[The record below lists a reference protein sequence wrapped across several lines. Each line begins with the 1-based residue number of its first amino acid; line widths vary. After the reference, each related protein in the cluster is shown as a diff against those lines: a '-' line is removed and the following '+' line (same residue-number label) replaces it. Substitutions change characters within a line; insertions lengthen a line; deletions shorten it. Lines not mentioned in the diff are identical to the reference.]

1 MAIKRYISNSDTTI
15 TNAFKSDLL
24 NRGSNANMGQSDILE
39 MFSIYAQSTTSSLE
53 QSRILMKYP
62 IADILA
68 DRNSGA
74 IPSSGSVNFY
84 LRVFNAEHGQ
94 SVPKKYYA
102 DIAPIAAAWDEGHGL
117 DMEGYLDNGS
127 ACWVSSSDD
136 AVSQVVKV
144 SFLSDTRASYGASKH
159 VSVYNGR
166 GQRQNYWFKTAGGDT
181 APTLTGTEYEVDI
194 QTAANKAAIAST
206 FKYQV
211 NLTAATSGITAAFSG
226 SSTSVVLLTNDVLNE
241 VSEPVTSDGM
251 SAVYTA
257 DVETFGK
264 SAHLWEEQGGD
275 IYKESN
281 VKHTTLPVY
290 SQYFEDVEDLEVD
303 VTSLVEEWLTTEAA
317 GDVLANKATAEITFS
332 GQPTD
337 GSKITLVSTNGK
349 SVTYN
354 LENGT
359 ITGTQNANNSAEV
372 NVDTDANT
380 TTMAAAFAA
389 AVRSVRGHRDEIIVD
404 NNAAI
409 VRLTQSLGGFGGN
422 RKVDS
427 NGAVQAT
434 FSNSGFF
441 NGGVGLVNNGM
452 MLKLS
457 GSYEDGS
464 LEKTFYTKKF
474 FARGSE
480 FFFKRPMIEARFDDS
495 KLDDRGNFHVSSSLI
510 SGAENMETLYLYNNY
525 KGTLRDI
532 PTVTVINKATL
543 EMTFISAAIDGGTL
557 NLVASDGTSVTF
569 TARDHDHA
577 QLGGGSVNAAVTAAG
592 AVTFDR
598 GNLGADDAADALLAA
613 SQFAAAVNMAG
624 HNISDKITAVAEGA
638 KVTLTQ
644 VTAGHTG
651 NTAVTDAANWDN
663 GVSGTTPA
671 NFSGGSGGIYLR
683 LFDATTGDELEAK
696 PNYPVTGG
704 WDSTGI
710 YTASFALETTA
721 STVQDIWLTEENPEG
736 GGAYKQIQ
744 YYTGSFSPVTY
755 GASMSAANYDSDYVL
770 KITNLRSS
778 YTIEEK
784 PRFRVYTRKRNWQPN
799 IYTVARNAA
808 PINIIENSYYKIT
821 RESDNL
827 DVIDYGTGSVNHT
840 RLSYDMSGSYF
851 DLDMSLL
858 ETGYSY
864 MVSLVFKLDGVY
876 KEQNEKFKFR
886 VE

>member
-53 QSRILMKYP
+53 QSRVLMKYP
-62 IADILA
+62 ISQILA

-74 IPSSGSVNFY
+74 IPLSGSVKFY

-102 DIAPIAAAWDEGHGL
+102 DIAPVAAAWDEGHGL

-127 ACWVSSSDD
+127 ACWASASDD
-136 AVSQVVKV
+136 ATSQIVKV
-144 SFLSDTRASYGASKH
+144 AFLSDTEANYGASKH
-159 VSVYNGR
+159 ISVYNGR
-166 GQRQNYWFKTAGGDT
+166 GQRQNYWFKTDASDT
-181 APTLTGTEYEVDI
+181 VPTLTGTEHEVDI
-194 QTAANKAAIAST
+194 QTAADKEAIAST

-211 NLTAATSGITAAFSG
+211 NLGASTSGITAAFSG

-241 VSEPVTSDGM
+241 VDEPVVSSGM
-251 SAVYTA
+251 TAVYTA
-257 DVETFGK
+257 EVETFGK
-264 SAHLWEEQGGD
+264 SAVLWEEQGGD
-275 IYKESN
+275 IYTESN
-281 VKHTTLPVY
+281 VKHSTLPIY
-290 SQYFEDVEDLEVD
+290 SQYFDDVEDLEVE
-303 VTSLVEEWLTTEAA
+303 VTSLVEEWLVAEAA
-317 GDVLANKATAEITFS
+317 SASFTKATAQITFS

-349 SVTYN
+349 SITYN

-359 ITGTQNANNSAEV
+359 TTGTANASNSEEV

-380 TTMAAAFAA
+380 TTMAAAFAS
-389 AVRSVRGHRDEIIVD
+389 AVRSTRGHRDEIIVD
-404 NNAAI
+404 NIAAI
-409 VRLTQSLGGFGGN
+409 VRLTQSVGGFGGN
-422 RKVDS
+422 RKVTS
-427 NGAVQAT
+427 NGAVRAT
-434 FSNSGFF
+434 FSNSGYFSA
-441 NGGVGLVNNGM
+441 GVGLVNNGVM
-452 MLKLS
+452 VKLS

-480 FFFKRPMIEARFDDS
+480 FFFKRPTIEARFDDS

-510 SGAENMETLYLYNNY
+510 SGTENMETLYLYNNY

-532 PTVTVINKATL
+532 PTVTGLIKATL
-543 EMTFISAAIDGGTL
+543 EITFIAGGTDGGTL
-557 NLVASDGTSVTF
+557 NLAAADGTSVTF
-569 TARDHDHA
+569 TARDHTHA
-577 QLGGGSVNAAVTAAG
+577 QLGGGTVNSAVTAAG

-598 GNLGADDAADALLAA
+598 GNLGAGDAARALLMAA
-613 SQFAAAVNMAG
+613 QFAEAVNMAG
-624 HNISDKITAVAEGA
+624 HNISDKITAVADGA
-638 KVTLTQ
+638 KVILTQ
-644 VTAGHTG
+644 ATANHVG
-651 NTAVTDAANWDN
+651 NTAVTDGGNWDN
-663 GVSGTTPA
+663 AVSGTTPA
-671 NFSGGSGGIYLR
+671 NFSSGGGGIYLR

-696 PNYPVTGG
+696 PDYPVTGG

-721 STVQDIWLTEENPEG
+721 STVQDVWLTEANPEG
-736 GGAYKQIQ
+736 GGTYRQIQ
-744 YYTGSFSPVTY
+744 YYTGSFSTITY

-778 YTIEEK
+778 YTTEEK
-784 PRFRVYTRKRNWQPN
+784 PRFRVYTRKKNWQPN
-799 IYTVARNAA
+799 IYTVAKNAA
-808 PINIIENSYYKIT
+808 PINIIENSYYKIA

-827 DVIDYGTGSVNHT
+827 DVVDYGTGSVSHT

-864 MVSLVFKLDGVY
+864 VVSLIFKLDGVY

>member
-1 MAIKRYISNSDTTI
+1 MAIKRYISNADTTI

-62 IADILA
+62 ISEILT

-74 IPSSGSVNFY
+74 IPLSGSVKFF
-84 LRVFNAEHGQ
+84 LRAFNAEHGQ

-102 DIAPIAAAWDEGHGL
+102 DVAPIAASWDEGHGL

-127 ACWVSSSDD
+127 ACWISSSDD
-136 AVSQVVKV
+136 AVAQIVKV
-144 SFLSDTRASYGASKH
+144 AFLSNTEADYGPSKYI
-159 VSVYNGR
+159 SVYNGR
-166 GQRQNYWFKTAGGDT
+166 GQRQNYWFKTDGTDT

-194 QTAANKAAIAST
+194 QTDADKDAIAST

-211 NLTAATSGITAAFSG
+211 NLNASTSGITAAFSG

-241 VSEPVTSDGM
+241 VQEPTVSTGM

-257 DVETFGK
+257 EIETFGK
-264 SAHLWEEQGGD
+264 SALLWEEQGGD

-281 VKHTTLPVY
+281 VNYNAFPLY
-290 SQYFEDVEDLEVD
+290 NQYFDDVEDLEID
-303 VTSLVEEWLTTEAA
+303 ITSLVEEWLVSEAA
-317 GDVLANKATAEITFS
+317 GASFAKSTAEITFS

-337 GSKITLVSTNGK
+337 NSKITLVSTNGK

-354 LENGT
+354 LEDGT
-359 ITGTQNANNSAEV
+359 ITGDANADNSTEV

-404 NNAAI
+404 NNGAI
-409 VRLTQSLGGFGGN
+409 VRLTQSVGGWGGN
-422 RKVDS
+422 RKMDS

-434 FSNSGFF
+434 FSNSGYFS
-441 NGGVGLVNNGM
+441 GGGGLVNNGL

-464 LEKTFYTKKF
+464 FEKTFYTKKF

-495 KLDDRGNFHVSSSLI
+495 NLDDRGNFHVSSSLI
-510 SGAENMETLYLYNNY
+510 SAAENLETLYLYNNY
-525 KGTLRDI
+525 KGTPRDI
-532 PTVTVINKATL
+532 PDI
-543 EMTFISAAIDGGTL
+543 
-557 NLVASDGTSVTF
+557 
-569 TARDHDHA
+569 
-577 QLGGGSVNAAVTAAG
+577 GGG
-592 AVTFDR
+592 
-598 GNLGADDAADALLAA
+598 
-613 SQFAAAVNMAG
+613 
-624 HNISDKITAVAEGA
+624 K
-638 KVTLTQ
+638 
-644 VTAGHTG
+644 
-651 NTAVTDAANWDN
+651 
-663 GVSGTTPA
+663 
-671 NFSGGSGGIYLR
+671 IYLR
-683 LFDATTGDELEAK
+683 LFDSSNGAELEAT
-696 PNYPVTGG
+696 PTYPVTGG

-721 STVQDIWLTEENPEG
+721 STVQDVW
-736 GGAYKQIQ
+736 YKQSGATHTQ
-744 YYTGSFSPVTY
+744 YYTGSFSPITY
-755 GASMSAANYDSDYVL
+755 NASMAAANYDSDYVL

-778 YTIEEK
+778 YTTEEK

-799 IYTVARNAA
+799 IYTVAKNTA

-827 DVIDYGTGSVNHT
+827 DVIEYGTGSVNHT

-864 MVSLVFKLDGVY
+864 VLSLVFKLDGVY

>member
-53 QSRILMKYP
+53 QSRVLMKYP
-62 IADILA
+62 ISQILA

-74 IPSSGSVNFY
+74 IPLSGSVKFY

-102 DIAPIAAAWDEGHGL
+102 DIAPVAAAWDEGHGL

-127 ACWVSSSDD
+127 ACWASASDD
-136 AVSQVVKV
+136 ATSQVVKV
-144 SFLSDTRASYGASKH
+144 AFLSDTEANYGASKH
-159 VSVYNGR
+159 ISVYNGR
-166 GQRQNYWFKTAGGDT
+166 GQRQNYWFKTDASDT
-181 APTLTGTEYEVDI
+181 VPTLTGTEHEVDI
-194 QTAANKAAIAST
+194 QTAANKEAIAST

-211 NLTAATSGITAAFSG
+211 NLGASTSGITAAFSG

-241 VSEPVTSDGM
+241 VDEPVVSSGM
-251 SAVYTA
+251 TAVYTA
-257 DVETFGK
+257 EVETFGK
-264 SAHLWEEQGGD
+264 SAVLWEEQGGD
-275 IYKESN
+275 IYTESN
-281 VKHTTLPVY
+281 VKHSTLPIY
-290 SQYFEDVEDLEVD
+290 SQYFDDVEDLEVE
-303 VTSLVEEWLTTEAA
+303 VTSLVEEWLVAEAA
-317 GDVLANKATAEITFS
+317 SASFTKATAQITFS

-349 SVTYN
+349 SITYN

-359 ITGTQNANNSAEV
+359 VTGTANASNSAEV

-380 TTMAAAFAA
+380 TTMAAAFAS
-389 AVRSVRGHRDEIIVD
+389 AVRSARGHRDEIIVD

-409 VRLTQSLGGFGGN
+409 VRLTQSVGGFGGN
-422 RKVDS
+422 RKVAS
-427 NGAVQAT
+427 NGAVRAT
-434 FSNSGFF
+434 FSNSGYFSA
-441 NGGVGLVNNGM
+441 GVGLVNNGVM
-452 MLKLS
+452 VKLS

-480 FFFKRPMIEARFDDS
+480 FFFKRPTIEARFDDS

-510 SGAENMETLYLYNNY
+510 SGTENMETLYLYNNY

-532 PTVTVINKATL
+532 PSI
-543 EMTFISAAIDGGTL
+543 GG
-557 NLVASDGTSVTF
+557 
-569 TARDHDHA
+569 
-577 QLGGGSVNAAVTAAG
+577 
-592 AVTFDR
+592 
-598 GNLGADDAADALLAA
+598 
-613 SQFAAAVNMAG
+613 
-624 HNISDKITAVAEGA
+624 
-638 KVTLTQ
+638 
-644 VTAGHTG
+644 
-651 NTAVTDAANWDN
+651 
-663 GVSGTTPA
+663 
-671 NFSGGSGGIYLR
+671 GGIYLR
-683 LFDATTGDELEAK
+683 LFDSTTGGELQAT
-696 PNYPVTGG
+696 PTYPVTGG

-710 YTASFALETTA
+710 YTASFALNTTA
-721 STVQDIWLTEENPEG
+721 SAVNDVW
-736 GGAYKQIQ
+736 YKQAGSTHTQ
-744 YYTGSFSPVTY
+744 YYTGSFSTIAY
-755 GASMSAANYDSDYVL
+755 DASMSAANYDSDYVL

-778 YTIEEK
+778 YTTEEK
-784 PRFRVYTRKRNWQPN
+784 PRFRVYTRKKNWQPN
-799 IYTVARNAA
+799 IYTVAKNAA

-827 DVIDYGTGSVNHT
+827 DVVDYGTGSVSHT

-864 MVSLVFKLDGVY
+864 VVSLVFKLDGVY